1 LPSFAGLW
9 LDQRR
14 GGVITV
20 AFAAGHAAA
29 NRAAIESAAPAGST
43 VEVIDVKY
51 SWAELEQTLELV
63 ERDRLALKEEGLWIR
78 ELGIDPRPNRVEVA
92 IGELTDDAVKQLH
105 TRFGD
110 AIVVEQSGNPTFT
123 ACTDRYNCIGPPV
136 RAGIATSPGC
146 SLAFQVKVTGAPGTG
161 WLTASHP
168 PLRQPGKGHLP
179 RRRGDRNDRASCW
192 DPCLRADASL
202 GGWLNSTYD
211 SDWVYVQPTI
221 AARVEVMQ
229 SSTGDYIGQTTCLN
243 GARQTG
249 SLPFRCGVLDE
260 IRRVDY
266 GDHYFLDQRYATFH
280 AYVGDS
286 GGAVH
291 SPRYGT
297 YGYVAAY
304 GVQSGC
310 ENLDGSSDGCQPGDA
325 DGRSIYSHVAWA
337 TSNLSQIYGASI
349 TVCPVSVPCP

>member
-1 LPSFAGLW
+1 MDP
-9 LDQRR
+9 
-14 GGVITV
+14 
-20 AFAAGHAAA
+20 
-29 NRAAIESAAPAGST
+29 RARHRSAAES
-43 VEVIDVKY
+43 K
-51 SWAELEQTLELV
+51 
-63 ERDRLALKEEGLWIR
+63 WI
-78 ELGIDPRPNRVEVA
+78 
-92 IGELTDDAVKQLH
+92 TD
-105 TRFGD
+105 
-110 AIVVEQSGNPTFT
+110 
-123 ACTDRYNCIGPPV
+123 
-136 RAGIATSPGC
+136 
-146 SLAFQVKVTGAPGTG
+146 
-161 WLTASHP
+161 
-168 PLRQPGKGHLP
+168 
-179 RRRGDRNDRASCW
+179 
-192 DPCLRADASL
+192 
-202 GGWLNSTYD
+202 STYD

-304 GVQSGC
+304 GVGDMRVDRPSVC
-310 ENLDGSSDGCQPGDA
+310 VARLAAVRSLTSS
-325 DGRSIYSHVAWA
+325 
-337 TSNLSQIYGASI
+337 AS
-349 TVCPVSVPCP
+349 